1 MQKNNPAITK
11 KSSPPPIVFISLFLA
26 ALAGGH
32 WFLTHKTID
41 SSWETNQS
49 NSRSVINS
57 TSDRISI
64 GDKILVTADATS
76 AKKAGIRAFFSND
89 YKTAIA
95 NFKSSLKQRPN
106 NPETSI
112 YLNNA
117 RWAGKKALKITVSVP
132 IGSNLNVAQEILRGV
147 AQAQDE
153 VNRNGGINGTPVRIA
168 IANDENNP
176 EIAKEISS
184 YLVKDEQTLAVI
196 GHNASDASLAAAPIY
211 QQGKLVMITPTSSAM
226 ELTGFGNYIFRTM
239 LNQHLV
245 AKNLAEYI
253 VKRDRKTK
261 IAVCFDPKSAE
272 NQLFRD
278 IFISAVMAEGG
289 KVVSTVCDFSAP
301 NFNPNTVVAQAIAEG
316 AEGLLL
322 NPHIDRFDPALA
334 VARANQGRLTLY
346 STSTM
351 YTFKTLQGGQT
362 DVNGLVLAVAWHP
375 QTNSSKAFA
384 ARARQYWGGT
394 VNWRTAM
401 AYDAAQAIVTGL
413 RQKNTYT
420 REGLQ
425 QALHSPGFQSQG
437 AGGEIEFLPSGDRL
451 GKSVLIQVR
460 PSASGYDF
468 VPVQP

>member
-1 MQKNNPAITK
+1 MQKTNPAITK
-11 KSSPPPIVFISLFLA
+11 KSSPPPIFFILLFLV

-32 WFLTHKTID
+32 RLLNHKTID
-41 SSWETNQS
+41 FPLETNQS
-49 NSRSVINS
+49 NSRSATDSIS
-57 TSDRISI
+57 ERISI
-64 GDKILVTADATS
+64 GDKILVTADATN
-76 AKKAGIRAFFSND
+76 AKQSGIRAFSSND

-95 NFKSSLKQRPN
+95 NFQTSLKQRPN
-106 NPETSI
+106 DPETSI

-117 RWAGKKALKITVSVP
+117 RLADKKPLKIAVSVP

-153 VNRNGGINGTPVRIA
+153 VNRNGGINGTPVGIA

-176 EIAKEISS
+176 EIAKAIAN
-184 YLVKDEQTLAVI
+184 YLVKDARTLAVI

-211 QQGKLVMITPTSSAM
+211 QKGKLVMITPTSSAM
-226 ELTGFGNYIFRTM
+226 ELTGFGDYIFRTM

-245 AKNLAEYI
+245 AKSLAEHI

-261 IAVCFDPKSAE
+261 IAVCFDAKSAE
-272 NQLFRD
+272 NQFFRD
-278 IFISAVMAEGG
+278 IFISAAMAEGG

-334 VARANQGRLTLY
+334 AARANKGRLTLY

-351 YTFKTLQGGQT
+351 YTFKTLQVGQA

-375 QTNSSKAFA
+375 QTSSSKAFA

-401 AYDAAQAIVTGL
+401 AYDAAQAIIKGL
-413 RQKNTYT
+413 RQKDTYT

-425 QALHSPGFQSQG
+425 QALHSPGFKSQG
-437 AGGEIEFLPSGDRL
+437 SGGEIEFLPSGDRL